1 MVGGLC
7 SGGGD
12 SVVVG
17 GLCSDGVVMGRDS
30 VVVGGTL

>member
-7 SGGGD
+7 SGERD

-17 GLCSDGVVMGRDS
+17 GLYSGERDS
-30 VVVGGTL
+30 VVVRGTLQW